1 MDQTPPRLRWTD
13 SLRLGEARMD
23 ATHAEFVT
31 LVNALLE
38 AEDAALPAALDR
50 FAEHARRHFGD
61 EDRQM
66 RETDYPSAGCHLD
79 EHAAV
84 LASVDEVREVVARG
98 RHDEA
103 RRLATELARWF
114 PEHTTHMDSG
124 LAMWVIKRTTGG
136 APLVFRRRTPD
147 A

>member
-1 MDQTPPRLRWTD
+1 MNATPPRLRWTD
-13 SLRLGEARMD
+13 SLRLGETGMD
-23 ATHAEFVT
+23 DTHAEFVV

-38 AEDAALPAALDR
+38 ADDAGVPAALDR
-50 FAEHARRHFGD
+50 FAEHARRHFGE

-66 RETDYPSAGCHLD
+66 QTTGYPSAGCHLD

-84 LASVDEVREVVARG
+84 LASVDQVREVVARG
-98 RHDEA
+98 DVGEA
-103 RRLATELARWF
+103 RRLAFELARWF

-124 LAMWVIKRTTGG
+124 LAMWVIKRATGG
-136 APLVFRRRTPD
+136 APLVFRRREPG

>member
-1 MDQTPPRLRWTD
+1 MDPIPPRLRFTD
-13 SLRLGEARMD
+13 SLHVGDTRMD
-23 ATHAEFVT
+23 ATHAEFVA
-31 LVNALLE
+31 LVNLMLE
-38 AEDAALPAALDR
+38 ADEAALPAALDR

-66 RETDYPSAGCHLD
+66 RETAYPSADCHLD

-84 LASVDEVREVVARG
+84 LASVEEVRAVVALG
-98 RHDEA
+98 RREEA
-103 RRLATELARWF
+103 RRLAAELARWF

-124 LAMWVIKRTTGG
+124 LAMWVIKRSTGG
-136 APLVFRRRTPD
+136 APLVFRRHTPD

>member
-1 MDQTPPRLRWTD
+1 MDPTSSSLRWTD
-13 SLRLGEARMD
+13 SLCLGEAGMD
-23 ATHAEFVT
+23 AIHAEFVAR
-31 LVNALLE
+31 VNALLE
-38 AEDAALPAALDR
+38 ADDAALPQALEQ

-84 LASVDEVREVVARG
+84 LASVDQVREVLAQG
-98 RHDEA
+98 RHDVA
-103 RRLATELARWF
+103 RRLAAELARWF
-114 PEHTTHMDSG
+114 PEHTRHMDSG
-124 LAMWVIKRTTGG
+124 LAMWLIKRSTGG
-136 APLVFRRRTPD
+136 APLVFRRRPSD